1 MIYFLVQNL
10 KHIIDE
16 SGSVDF
22 FVCYTRHMNDHD
34 GKDIPSNGMRKQGEQ
49 DRTQEYKDTRDN
61 LVNSIS
67 SLLDTVAELQSRNET
82 LNGSEIIN
90 EPGISRSVI
99 DDPSADAKFNM
110 LTEKIRPPGVYFHI
124 DEKTGDRT
132 LVIIDEKSK
141 VTEIVDS
148 PQELMVSG
156 PVEGYSGS
164 GSSQLASF
172 AETLPDRSY
181 ISSKVISSGG
191 LYIDTFDSNSHSS
204 TAPKDAGQLQL
215 IEAVWSQI
223 EADVLPSE

>member
-1 MIYFLVQNL
+1 MS
-10 KHIIDE
+10 E
-16 SGSVDF
+16 
-22 FVCYTRHMNDHD
+22 HD
-34 GKDIPSNGMRKQGEQ
+34 GKEIPNNGMRIQGEK

-61 LVNSIS
+61 LVNSIG

-82 LNGSEIIN
+82 INGSVIID

-99 DDPSADAKFNM
+99 DDPSADAKFNI

-132 LVIIDEKSK
+132 LVIIDEKRK

-172 AETLPDRSY
+172 TETLPDRSY
-181 ISSKVISSGG
+181 IGSKVISSGG
-191 LYIDTFDSNSHSS
+191 LYIDTFDSNNHSS
-204 TAPKDAGQLQL
+204 TTPKDAGQLKM
-215 IEAVWSQI
+215 IETIWSQI
-223 EADVLPSE
+223 ESDIFPST

>member
-1 MIYFLVQNL
+1 
-10 KHIIDE
+10 
-16 SGSVDF
+16 
-22 FVCYTRHMNDHD
+22 MNDHD

-61 LVNSIS
+61 LVTSIG

-172 AETLPDRSY
+172 TETLPDRSY
-181 ISSKVISSGG
+181 ISSNVISSGG
-191 LYIDTFDSNSHSS
+191 LYVDTFDGNSHSS

-215 IEAVWSQI
+215 IETVWSQI
-223 EADVLPSE
+223 EADVLPS

>member
-1 MIYFLVQNL
+1 
-10 KHIIDE
+10 
-16 SGSVDF
+16 
-22 FVCYTRHMNDHD
+22 MNDHD

-61 LVNSIS
+61 LVNSIG

-82 LNGSEIIN
+82 INGSVIID

-110 LTEKIRPPGVYFHI
+110 LTEKVRPPGVYFHI

-148 PQELMVSG
+148 PQEQMVSG
-156 PVEGYSGS
+156 PIAGYSGS

-172 AETLPDRSY
+172 NETLPDRSY
-181 ISSKVISSGG
+181 IGSKVISSGG
-191 LYIDTFDSNSHSS
+191 LYIDTFDGNSHSS
-204 TAPKDAGQLQL
+204 SIPKDAGQLKM
-215 IEAVWSQI
+215 IETIWSQI
-223 EADVLPSE
+223 ESDIFPST